1 MNLKNYV
8 YECRKFLLTFSY
20 IALASGESS
29 QVGDT
34 AKYTLYFKTP
44 MNIPWTSY
52 MIVETPQG
60 SDFTVPES
68 PNCDTYI
75 INGKRFSNSIRCAV
89 VNNKLRISG
98 MTQDIPVDFEVGITF
113 LLKNPSRAGET
124 SNFLLYIFRENT
136 QVAYAWRTD
145 IPGVLIQPGK
155 FSAITLNKLLDVII
169 SRGKIM
175 DYRLRFLTKNTIPF
189 GMLSIE

>member
-1 MNLKNYV
+1 LFLK
-8 YECRKFLLTFSY
+8 RFLFFAFSY

-29 QVGDT
+29 EVGDT

-60 SDFTVPES
+60 SDFTVPS
-68 PNCDTYI
+68 TPNCDTYF
-75 INGKRFSNSIRCAV
+75 INGKKFSTSIRCSVA
-89 VNNKLRISG
+89 NNKLRIFG
-98 MTQDIPVDFEVGITF
+98 MTQDIPADFEVGITF
-113 LLKNPSRAGET
+113 FLKNPSKAGET
-124 SNFLLYIFRENT
+124 SNFLLYIFRDNT

-155 FSAITLNKLLDVII
+155 FSAVTFNKLLDVVV

-189 GMLSIE
+189 GKKINY